1 MSESFVRRNY
11 ERLKTNGFRY
21 YWRTLWSLP
30 GYLVKLNIF
39 DAFGTKWT
47 YRHLA
52 RYDHAIDKPT
62 FAKPSMRVAGQLDKG
77 INPFPDKIWVLWYQG
92 IDNAPE
98 IVRACVRSIRNHAG
112 DSEVILLTSANLS
125 DYILLPD
132 FVIEKY
138 KRGIITSANFADI
151 LRYSLL
157 ALYGGIWMDATIF
170 LSGPVPKWI
179 EEAPMFFH
187 RFAPSENFVDEYLG
201 TAWFIKSDWNNPI
214 MSGTSNEM
222 IQYWR
227 CKNHLYV
234 YLTINLILTRVIRHS
249 SRNLSLFEDMPVL
262 FRDDCGMLRY
272 CLFKQYDEN
281 VFKRMCSLTSIH
293 KLSYRF
299 LPGQSRQDLEKQ
311 GTFYQRIVSGSI

>member
-1 MSESFVRRNY
+1 
-11 ERLKTNGFRY
+11 
-21 YWRTLWSLP
+21 LP
-30 GYLVKLNIF
+30 KYLVRPDII

-62 FAKPSMRVAGQLDKG
+62 FAKPPMRVAGQLDKG
-77 INPFPDKIWVLWYQG
+77 VNPFPDKIWVLWYQG

-98 IVRACVRSIRNHAG
+98 IVRACVSSIRNHAG
-112 DSEVILLTSANLS
+112 DCEVILLTSANLG
-125 DYILLPD
+125 DYILMPD
-132 FVIEKY
+132 FVMEKY

-170 LSGPVPKWI
+170 LSGPVPQWI

-187 RFAPSENFVDEYLG
+187 RFAPSENFIDEYLG
-201 TAWFIKSDWNNPI
+201 TAWFIKSEWNNPI

-222 IQYWR
+222 IEYWR
-227 CKNHLYV
+227 CENHLYA
-234 YLTINLILTRVIRHS
+234 YLVINLILTRVIRHD
-249 SRNLSLFEDMPVL
+249 SRNRSLFEAMPVM

-272 CLFKQYDEN
+272 CLERQFDE
-281 VFKRMCSLTSIH
+281 KAYERMCSLTPIH
-293 KLSYRF
+293 KLSYK
-299 LPGQSRQDLEKQ
+299 LMSGKSRQDLGKP
-311 GTFYQRIVSGSI
+311 GTFYEMILGKSI